1 MIKVTH
7 KTIPDEIE
15 VLINI
20 DHITYVTPHS
30 SRDLMTT
37 YVETERESFE
47 VLESIA
53 SIHDKIKQARKDRN
67 NK

>member
-37 YVETERESFE
+37 YVETECESFE

>member
-7 KTIPDEIE
+7 KTMLDEIE

-20 DHITYVTPHS
+20 DHIKYVTPHS
-30 SRDLMTT
+30 SRDLTTT

>member
-7 KTIPDEIE
+7 KTMHDEIE

-30 SRDLMTT
+30 SRDLITT

-47 VLESIA
+47 VLESID

>member
-37 YVETERESFE
+37 YIETERESFK

>member
-1 MIKVTH
+1 MIKVIH
-7 KTIPDEIE
+7 KTMHDEIE